1 MRGNGHCGRGSV
13 LPLLHHDVAAPS
25 SDLTKPCLE
34 SSRQTP
40 APDQARNLANRR
52 RYFHL
57 RHIHFAAESFLDFLL
72 FRHLEEQRQGFDQI
86 LAGFG
91 HGLALARNVKLH
103 VYGLSFLRLSVSLCQ
118 PSYL

>member
-1 MRGNGHCGRGSV
+1 MMAAKVPGRSSRCAGTGTVAVVPFSRFCITMW
-13 LPLLHHDVAAPS
+13 LPLLLTS
-25 SDLTKPCLE
+25 TKPCLE

-72 FRHLEEQRQGFDQI
+72 FRHLEE
-86 LAGFG
+86 
-91 HGLALARNVKLH
+91 
-103 VYGLSFLRLSVSLCQ
+103 
-118 PSYL
+118 